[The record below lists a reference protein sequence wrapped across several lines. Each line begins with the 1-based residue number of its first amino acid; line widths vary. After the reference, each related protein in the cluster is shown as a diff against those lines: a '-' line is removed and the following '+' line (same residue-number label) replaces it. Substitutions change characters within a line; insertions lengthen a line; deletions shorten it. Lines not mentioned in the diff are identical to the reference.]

1 MSVDPKC
8 EEMEIHVASP
18 PLGRR
23 LGVREPSR
31 RASVAK
37 KEQERSAEGHAWPHY
52 TCWLIHALWLHR
64 WCRRSDLG
72 SWVVFTGPSHPYSGG
87 GVCPPQEGNLPEFK
101 EKVHFITL
109 LFPQSCFL
117 SSPGDLRIGFTSHE
131 CLFEMELEL
140 ELQNRGVPG

>member
-1 MSVDPKC
+1 MW
-8 EEMEIHVASP
+8 HHLL
-18 PLGRR
+18 LGGGWECGNR
-23 LGVREPSR
+23 
-31 RASVAK
+31 
-37 KEQERSAEGHAWPHY
+37 AEGPVWPRRSKNVLQRDTPGPTTHVGSFMLSGFTVGAAGQIWAHGWY
-52 TCWLIHALWLHR
+52 LLVLLIHTVGMEFA
-64 WCRRSDLG
+64 
-72 SWVVFTGPSHPYSGG
+72 
-87 GVCPPQEGNLPEFK
+87 PPQEGNLPEFK